1 MARLRVGGQ
10 LLHEFTRV
18 SGLRWRHGIDG
29 GCLSAEWTVSRR
41 PSSMTHPAFKR
52 GALVEVFH
60 GLQRVWVG
68 RLSEPG
74 DDTSQL
80 YATGL
85 LAQADG
91 YMAFDGT
98 AVTDDVD
105 DALTY
110 ATANGLSLTYL
121 GDAPANVVP
130 AEEPQKLGAL
140 IAMHA
145 TANSVRAT
153 VRADGILRWEADP
166 TTPTLAILPGVGVL
180 GRADEDFAT
189 RVQCRYISSVAGTP
203 PVPDGYA
210 VAEKINADAEAVYD
224 RSTLYVDITDR
235 GLLTATEAG
244 WIAQGI
250 LDKFGARLSFTSGVT
265 VNSRQLVTVGG
276 GRVAL
281 QTIRAGQM
289 VRFLGARTPSSFA
302 GGAFDVVI
310 GSTDYTDGSGE
321 ITLNPLGLVPRTLAD
336 IIASVPTIH
345 TALNPMPGAGAVQAA

>member
-130 AEEPQKLGAL
+130 AEEP
-140 IAMHA
+140 
-145 TANSVRAT
+145 R
-153 VRADGILRWEADP
+153 
-166 TTPTLAILPGVGVL
+166 VL

-189 RVQCRYISSVAGTP
+189 RVHCRYISSVAGTP